1 MQEDEEGGPL
11 ARMRRGKERMLA
23 ALWPTSTIPLHLEF
37 PGLRVTPGTALA
49 TLHLLHPAQQAHLVL
64 GFLPQ
69 LQHVPQFHILS
80 SGVVKGSS
88 ETLTCPMQTTQAVE

>member
-1 MQEDEEGGPL
+1 MQGENRERAEMQEDEEGGPL

-49 TLHLLHPAQQAHLVL
+49 TLYLLHPAQQAHLVL
-64 GFLPQ
+64 GFFC
-69 LQHVPQFHILS
+69 HSYSMSHNSIS
-80 SGVVKGSS
+80 SALGWSRGA
-88 ETLTCPMQTTQAVE
+88 LRH